1 MGDRLYI
8 IIHVCIH
15 ITYVLLRVWV
25 CCIHE
30 KSSTIM
36 LLLVSTIT
44 PYSHLSSPQSSNETH
59 SYPKYIFILW
69 FLTKELPLSFFF
81 FFELKRW
88 IKDCWTQLIMIE
100 SWSWIYQLI
109 FSYKNSKLYIITC
122 IGQSLEIFKLKIDIF
137 SALFLKNCLQD
148 INLREVYTTRTNI
161 VTPFVCSLSCS
172 CRNSV
177 SL

>member
-1 MGDRLYI
+1 MVTTLTIIEGSLQVIQRSYYRKIIFPMMDECILIIEDKELIGGRLYI

-69 FLTKELPLSFFF
+69 FLTKELPLFFF
-81 FFELKRW
+81 LW
-88 IKDCWTQLIMIE
+88 IKEVNQRLLDSINYD
-100 SWSWIYQLI
+100 WIL
-109 FSYKNSKLYIITC
+109 KLNIAT
-122 IGQSLEIFKLKIDIF
+122 DIF
-137 SALFLKNCLQD
+137 
-148 INLREVYTTRTNI
+148 I
-161 VTPFVCSLSCS
+161 
-172 CRNSV
+172 
-177 SL
+177 